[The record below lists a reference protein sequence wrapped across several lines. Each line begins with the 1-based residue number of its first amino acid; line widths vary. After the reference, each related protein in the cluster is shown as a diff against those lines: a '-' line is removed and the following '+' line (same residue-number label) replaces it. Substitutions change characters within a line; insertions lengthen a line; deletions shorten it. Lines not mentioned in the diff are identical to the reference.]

1 MKKNSFLFCF
11 ILLSVAYAACADRL
25 LERAEILQIFQQIT
39 NQPKKTWIQAGT
51 IKATHQ
57 EYKAPKLKD
66 ANEIN
71 NQIKAAIGEYQ
82 NNSNKRELTADSQ
95 LMNLDAIPFNTRYK
109 LLNESTMNSSV
120 IVKYDG
126 ERFYWEIEANSRQDS
141 IKPDNELSG
150 NYMTKQFDL
159 SWNKK
164 RIFAWDGEKYSTYF
178 LPGNHSIE
186 DSTGTT
192 PHSVNGPLTAGLI
205 PWGFGKYTYD
215 NLSKSEV
222 SAIEKTVDNQIQI
235 ELTLTNSN
243 GSQIIFTLLPQKNY
257 APQSVLIYEEGNMV
271 ASRQYSDFKLI
282 GNNWMPFTIL
292 IEKFEPTS
300 NRLLSRD
307 FWDIQS
313 VDANI
318 PQGYDFQ
325 INYQKDAL
333 IEHAVFSKT
342 RPEIYRYSENTNT
355 TLLLSDRMEYAT
367 NEGIQSQNCATA
379 ALKYSMS
386 KLGKIINAQQLTSL
400 VDDSN
405 GQTSLYAMKQFAETN
420 GFYSRAVSINIESLK
435 NLNNCRAILYLPGK
449 KHFVAVESIDE
460 KYVWLV
466 DLSNNEFFYQID
478 INFFDMD
485 WKGTAL
491 IISTSPIF
499 GTYEEININDQKA
512 LLGQGYECTKLL
524 QGYDVIFCEYI
535 SGDCGGMYTE
545 YPTRYGCQSGTGSC
559 STSTKIKYIE
569 SPCIIDPYFPDGCNV
584 TGDWTAYYMRACL

>member
-1 MKKNSFLFCF
+1 MKKNYFLFCF
-11 ILLSVAYAACADRL
+11 VLLSATYSAYADRI
-25 LERAEILQIFQQIT
+25 LERPEVLQLFQQIT
-39 NQPKKTWIQAGT
+39 NQPKKTWISAGT
-51 IKATHQ
+51 IRATHQ

-71 NQIKAAIGEYQ
+71 IQIKEAVNEYK
-82 NNSNKRELTADSQ
+82 NNSNKRELTTDTQ

-109 LLNESTMNSSV
+109 LLNEYTMDSSV

-126 ERFYWEIEANSRQDS
+126 ERFYWEIDANSRQDS
-141 IKPDNELSG
+141 IKPDKELSG
-150 NYMTKQFDL
+150 NYMTKQFD
-159 SWNKK
+159 SNWNKK
-164 RIFAWDGEKYSTYF
+164 RIFVWDGEKYATYF

-215 NLSKSEV
+215 NLSNANV
-222 SAIEKTVDNQIQI
+222 SAIEKTVDNQTQI
-235 ELTLTNSN
+235 ELTLNNSN
-243 GSQIIFTLLPQKNY
+243 GSQIIFVLLPQKNY

-282 GNNWMPFTIL
+282 GNAWMPFTIL
-292 IEKFEPTS
+292 IEAFEPLS

-307 FWDIQS
+307 FWDIKS

-333 IEHAVFSKT
+333 IEHAIFSKT
-342 RPEIYRYSENTNT
+342 KPEIYRYSASNDT
-355 TLLLSDRMEYAT
+355 TLLLSDRMEYVS
-367 NEGIQSQNCATA
+367 NEGAQSQNCATA

-386 KLGKIINAQQLTSL
+386 KLGKNLTAQQLNGL

-405 GQTSLYAMKQFAETN
+405 KETSLYSMKQFAESQ
-420 GFYSRAVSINIESLK
+420 GCYCKAVKLNIENLK
-435 NLNNCRAILYLPGK
+435 NLNNCKAILYLPGK
-449 KHFVAVESIDE
+449 KHFVVVESIDE

-466 DLSNNEFFYQID
+466 DLSNNEFFYHVD

-485 WKGTAL
+485 WNGAAL
-491 IISTSPIF
+491 LISTSQIN
-499 GTYEEININDQKA
+499 GTYEEIAINDQVTA
-512 LLGQGYECTKLL
+512 LGQGYECTKLL
-524 QGYDVIFCEYI
+524 QDYDVIFCAYVA
-535 SGDCGGMYTE
+535 GDCGGMYTE

-569 SPCIIDPYFPDGCNV
+569 SLCIIDPYFPDGCNV
-584 TGDWTAYYMRACL
+584 TGDWTSYYMRACL